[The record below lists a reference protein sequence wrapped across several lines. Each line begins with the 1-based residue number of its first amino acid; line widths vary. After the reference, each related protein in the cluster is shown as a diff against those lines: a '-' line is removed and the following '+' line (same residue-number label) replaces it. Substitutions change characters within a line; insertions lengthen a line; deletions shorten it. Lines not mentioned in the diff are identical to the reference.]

1 VVGRCSVFRP
11 LPPDP
16 RKCGY
21 NQLRRGVSLGRPQ
34 KRLGEE
40 VIAMNNLGKIAS
52 AILLS
57 VVGALAELILETTM
71 RKRRER
77 DHEEY

>member
-1 VVGRCSVFRP
+1 M
-11 LPPDP
+11 
-16 RKCGY
+16 K
-21 NQLRRGVSLGRPQ
+21 PQ
-34 KRLGEE
+34 TRLGEE
-40 VIAMNNLGKIAS
+40 VIGMNNIGKIAS

-77 DHEEY
+77 DHEEF